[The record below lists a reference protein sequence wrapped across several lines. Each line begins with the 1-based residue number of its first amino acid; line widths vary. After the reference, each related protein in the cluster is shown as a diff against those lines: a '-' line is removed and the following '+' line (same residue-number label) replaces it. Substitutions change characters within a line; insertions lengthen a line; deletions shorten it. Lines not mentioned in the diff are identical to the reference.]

1 MSIKRNE
8 FTKHLEKHECFLGR
22 HGAKHDLYFSQDQRL
37 RTAVPRHPR
46 LDKSLCE
53 AICKQLG
60 IDKF

>member
-1 MSIKRNE
+1 MSVKRNE
-8 FTKHLEKHECFLGR
+8 FTKHLEQHGCFLAR
-22 HGAKHDLYFSQDQRL
+22 HGAKHDLYLNQARRL
-37 RTAVPRHPR
+37 RSTVPRHPR